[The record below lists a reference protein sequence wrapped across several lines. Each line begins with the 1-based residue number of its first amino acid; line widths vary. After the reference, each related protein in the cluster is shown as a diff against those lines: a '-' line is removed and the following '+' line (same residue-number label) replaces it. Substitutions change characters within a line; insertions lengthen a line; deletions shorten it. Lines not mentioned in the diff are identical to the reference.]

1 MSKPLYKRVLV
12 KLSGEIL
19 NNPEKAGLVNA
30 ERLRLV
36 AAQIQ
41 SLVELGVQ
49 VGVVIGGGNIIR
61 GASAAQ
67 KDAIDRVT
75 GDHMGML
82 ATVINSLALMDTL
95 EKMAVPVRVMS
106 AIPMDRLAE
115 PYIQRRAVHH
125 LEKGR
130 IVILAAGT
138 GNPYFSTDTAAALRA
153 SEIGAELL
161 IKATKVDG
169 VYSADP
175 KTNPSATKY
184 EKLSFDEAI
193 EKRLEVLDAT
203 AFTMCRENAMPVAV
217 VNLMEEGSLAGVVK
231 GEKIGTL
238 VSN

>member
-1 MSKPLYKRVLV
+1 MAKPLYKRVLV

-19 NNPEKAGLVNA
+19 NNPEQEGLINA

-36 AAQIQ
+36 GGQIK
-41 SLVELGVQ
+41 SLAELGVQ
-49 VGVVIGGGNIIR
+49 VGIVVGGGNILR
-61 GASAAQ
+61 GAQAAQ
-67 KDAIDRVT
+67 SDAIDRVT

-82 ATVINSLALMDTL
+82 ATVINSLGLMDTL
-95 EKMAVPVRVMS
+95 EKMEVPVRVMS

-115 PYIQRRAVHH
+115 PYIQRRATHH

-130 IVILAAGT
+130 IVIFAAGT

-175 KTNPSATKY
+175 KKDTSATKF
-184 EKLSFDEAI
+184 EKLTFDEAI
-193 EKRLEVLDAT
+193 DKRLAVLDAT

-217 VNLMEEGSLAGVVK
+217 VNLMEVGSLAKVVK
-231 GEKIGTL
+231 GEPCGTL
-238 VSN
+238 VK